1 MESVLVIVVVV
12 FFEREGKS
20 FNETMKT
27 DSFAYVK
34 IFSHLKVVYVVASY
48 LNETYKNTSI
58 IQDIYRCLPRS
69 LLWFA
74 DFNLV

>member
-48 LNETYKNTSI
+48 LNETVHISSFSI
-58 IQDIYRCLPRS
+58 LKYHT
-69 LLWFA
+69 
-74 DFNLV
+74 NLS